1 MNLNSAFE
9 FIKRWALWLVASVVV
24 MALVAW
30 ALLPRALVVEL
41 ATVSVGRFEQ
51 AIDENGQLRLKNR
64 FVISAPV
71 AAELAR
77 PWLKVGDAVRAGD
90 LVAKL
95 TPLAPSMIDER
106 NRLVLQQRIGRD
118 EAARA
123 AAAAQLARLQTNLA
137 QTELEANRA
146 QQLAQQNFIAPAALD
161 QSVLANRAAAQA
173 MAAGQAQL
181 RAAEFTLA
189 ESQATLAKSQPA
201 RPDNKSNN
209 DKANAK
215 ANVSTWS
222 IPSPVAGWVVKM
234 HLTSATP
241 VAAGQALLEIGDLQ
255 AMEAVVDVLSS
266 DASQMVQ
273 GNSVSVSSGG
283 NLPPFPGRITRIEP
297 VAFTKISALGIEE
310 QRVNVIIE
318 LDPLHD
324 SARRLGEGFRI
335 DAHIPLFVQENAL
348 LVPSAALIREGT
360 AWQVLVYENGRARA
374 QNIQLKERNADVAWV
389 ESTEDTGLKQGDL
402 VLLYPGT
409 ITDGQSVKRKDKTG
423 SR

>member
-9 FIKRWALWLVASVVV
+9 FIKRWALWLVAAVVLT
-24 MALVAW
+24 ALVTW
-30 ALLPRALVVEL
+30 ALLPRAFVVEL

-90 LVAKL
+90 LVAML

-106 NRLVLQQRIGRD
+106 NRLVLHQRIGRD

-201 RPDNKSNN
+201 RPDSKSN
-209 DKANAK
+209 NAK

-266 DASQMVQ
+266 DASRMVQ

-283 NLPPFPGRITRIEP
+283 NLPLLSGRITRIEP